1 MATSPYTPSR
11 AALGD
16 ISNNK
21 LFKSALKTPL
31 STVHETFDPIEH
43 SLGQALLPDIQEFEI
58 LKPNYSE
65 DVILDYIDHT
75 FPLFSETVPEEHWQ
89 DPGFEL
95 VDQEIED
102 FLSGGLKIGYISTPE
117 L

>member
-1 MATSPYTPSR
+1 MATSPFTPSR

-31 STVHETFDPIEH
+31 STVHESIDPIEH
-43 SLGQALLPDIQEFEI
+43 SLGQVLLPNIQDFGI

-75 FPLFSETVPEEHWQ
+75 FPLFSQPAPEQHWQ
-89 DPGFEL
+89 DPDFEL
-95 VDQEIED
+95 VDREIED
-102 FLSGGLKIGYISTPE
+102 FLTEGLKIGYIDTPE